1 MYNTKPSRT
10 LGIIL
15 ASLMLV
21 STNAFAHCDT
31 MSGPVVLAGQK
42 ALEQGDVRHALVW
55 VQPANEA
62 EIRAAFTQAMA
73 VRSRGEDA
81 RALADRYFFETLV
94 RVHRAGEGAPY
105 TGLKRADTQV
115 EPGIA
120 EAEHALEMH
129 SSAELKQRLT
139 AALDHQL
146 EQAYQRVH
154 RAKGFAPTDVEAGR
168 RFVEAYVQ
176 YIHYVE
182 RLHQA
187 IVPSGHGHAE
197 PEAPHVH

>member
-1 MYNTKPSRT
+1 MKNMMTSRA
-10 LGIIL
+10 LGVIL

-21 STNAFAHCDT
+21 SANAFAHCDT

-42 ALEQGDVRHALVW
+42 ALELGDVRHALVW
-55 VQPANEA
+55 VQPADEA
-62 EIRAAFTQAMA
+62 EIRAAFTQTMA
-73 VRSRGEDA
+73 VRSGGKDA
-81 RALADRYFFETLV
+81 KALADRYFFETLV

-105 TGLKRADTQV
+105 TGLKPADTQI

-129 SSAELKQRLT
+129 STAELKQRLT
-139 AALDHQL
+139 SALDRQI
-146 EQAYQRVH
+146 EQTYQRVH
-154 RAKGFAPTDVEAGR
+154 KAKDFAPTDVEAGR

-187 IVPSGHGHAE
+187 IISSGHGHAA
-197 PEAPHVH
+197 PEAPHQH

>member
-1 MYNTKPSRT
+1 MNNTRPSRI
-10 LGIIL
+10 LSAIL
-15 ASLMLV
+15 ASLVLV
-21 STNAFAHCDT
+21 SANAFAHCDT

-55 VQPANEA
+55 VQPADEA
-62 EIRAAFTQAMA
+62 EIRAAFTQTMA
-73 VRSRGEDA
+73 VRSGGKDA
-81 RALADRYFFETLV
+81 KALADRFFFETLV

-105 TGLKRADTQV
+105 TGLKPADTKI

-129 SSAELKQRLT
+129 STAELKERLT
-139 AALDHQL
+139 SALDRQI

-154 RAKGFAPTDVEAGR
+154 KAKDFAPTDVEAGR

-187 IVPSGHGHAE
+187 IVPSGHGHAA
-197 PEAPHVH
+197 PDAPHQH